1 MEVDENFPLQ
11 WIWNNYEGY
20 LLGINQNRFEEN
32 QFSLDCLY
40 YALLKGFYVASMN
53 CGEIICVPFILSQLN
68 M

>member
-40 YALLKGFYVASMN
+40 YALLKGCYVASMS
-53 CGEIICVPFILSQLN
+53 CGEIISVPFILSQLN